1 MSARRPSFRLHLEE
15 GLSLVRFITSLRR
28 AALGLSLL
36 TAAASLAGAAQAQDV
51 TQGRAIFT
59 STCAVCHNA
68 ARGAPAKIG
77 PNLFGVVGRRP
88 GTVAGFNYSPAM
100 RNARFTWTTAQIA
113 TYLQHP
119 AQTLPGNRMPFAGL
133 PAPRAAAVAAY
144 LATLH

>member
-1 MSARRPSFRLHLEE
+1 M
-15 GLSLVRFITSLRR
+15 VRFTTVLG
-28 AALGLSLL
+28 AAAAGLTLL
-36 TAAASLAGAAQAQDV
+36 TAAAVAAPAQAQDA

-113 TYLQHP
+113 AYLQRP
-119 AQTLPGNRMPFAGL
+119 AQTVPGNRMPFAGL

>member
-1 MSARRPSFRLHLEE
+1 MVRLL
-15 GLSLVRFITSLRR
+15 TSLRR

-36 TAAASLAGAAQAQDV
+36 TAAAAFAAPALAQDA
-51 TQGRAIFT
+51 TQGHAIFT

-77 PNLFGVVGRRP
+77 PNLFGVVGRP
-88 GTVAGFNYSPAM
+88 AGTVAGFNYSPAM
-100 RNARFTWTTAQIA
+100 RNSHLTWTTAQLA

-119 AQTLPGNRMPFAGL
+119 AQTVPGNRMPFAGL
-133 PAPRAAAVAAY
+133 PAPRAAAVIAY